1 MNLGDESRS
10 YVAHARQRKAEQ
22 LAFLAWGTGITS
34 GDMEKATDSQWMM
47 LATAA
52 NVNVPSPVTK
62 RMTVAR
68 IEQLE
73 IKGAVAA

>member
-1 MNLGDESRS
+1 MNLGDESRA

-34 GDMEKATDSQWMM
+34 GDMEKATDKEWMM
-47 LATAA
+47 LAHAA

-68 IEQLE
+68 MEEFEL
-73 IKGAVAA
+73 KGAVAA